1 MTSTWLVVIV
11 SSVGAYALKL
21 AGYLVPAPV
30 LARPSVRRVA
40 ALLPVALL
48 AALVAVQTFAAAP
61 ALVVD
66 ARLAGVAAA
75 VVALTLR
82 APFLIVIAIAAAVA
96 AGARALGWS

>member
-1 MTSTWLVVIV
+1 MTSTWLVVIA

-21 AGYLVPAPV
+21 TGYLIPAPV

-48 AALVAVQTFAAAP
+48 AALVVVQTLAAGP

-75 VVALTLR
+75 VIALALR
-82 APFLIVIAIAAAVA
+82 APFLIVISIAAAVA
-96 AGARALGWS
+96 AAARALGWS